1 MTVSLS
7 IFAALAA
14 LVGCGS
20 PPPDPGASPEGRL
33 CGRAYGSTIDSLED
47 MYTQAGKDMPEVLP
61 KKDYVKMCVEL
72 GFTEAQLKCMDPK
85 LAAGDPACKE
95 ALEGVK
101 DKTAK
106 LAEALLPKKAD
117 AKAGADKMKEE
128 PKPGEGD
135 E

>member
-1 MTVSLS
+1 MTLSLS

-14 LVGCGS
+14 LVACS
-20 PPPDPGASPEGRL
+20 TPPPDPGASPEGRL

-47 MYTQAGKDMPEVLP
+47 MYTQAGQDLPEVLS
-61 KKDYVKMCVEL
+61 KKDYVKMCVEM

-85 LAAGDPACKE
+85 LAAGNDACKE
-95 ALEGVK
+95 AMESVK

-106 LAEALLPKKAD
+106 LAEALLLKKND
-117 AKAGADKMKEE
+117 AGAGGDKMKEE
-128 PKPGEGD
+128 PEGGEGD